1 MGHHANYRERPE
13 EDQAGE
19 PRGQRSGCAPTSLAA
34 RGGKPA
40 PGSTPLPSWCRW
52 NHPSFTQSWNGRGDV
67 DGWTESSSRG
77 HGWAQHCRRGYYARL
92 RRSGARRTAV
102 GGVQQ
107 DSAALS
113 REEACEDQESHHRFC
128 QWEGPD
134 AGPCGVRGGDRG
146 VARTWRSPTVR
157 LYVTA
162 AEGLPPPPGNPGE
175 AFNMEKLDEVLV
187 ALGRLQSQVDQI
199 QKHPNLAAV
208 PKPKA
213 RQSALKTTPARQPE
227 EGEEADAEAILMEV
241 REKLSRKPVRVPD
254 EPGGETMKHQ
264 AKDLLE
270 ASGAMSGDL
279 NLDDA
284 MKITMLKL
292 LKDMQQG
299 KTSRKKKLP
308 GLPNWEESSSNDE
321 AQGWS
326 SSSRGGRGIE
336 AVEKLRA
343 AMRNHPEAYQSR
355 MEARMLKALEIS
367 EMEPG
372 VPAQYIKTIP
382 VGKARTA
389 GYAIHGFAEV
399 LRYMIEGKHKQARL
413 HVLRMLA
420 AFEQFTIDESW
431 VVASRVCGSEEPPWG
446 HWANQ
451 DQSALRRQY
460 IYNRLSEATMIGA
473 LINELKEEEWL
484 QKKRGGLGK
493 GPGKGD
499 AKDKEKGKDE

>member
-1 MGHHANYRERPE
+1 MPITEKGLKKIKLVNREDKEVDVLLLRWPPEGVSQHLVALLCRVGVDGIILALPKAGMDEETLMAGQRAPPEDMVGPNTVVEVTMLGSEGPAPE
-13 EDQAGE
+13 ELLLVE
-19 PRGQRSGCAPTSLAA
+19 FNKTVLPFLEK
-34 RGGKPA
+34 KPA
-40 PGSTPLPSWCRW
+40 RTKKVITGFVNGKDLMPDLVELEEEIEEWLEHGEVR
-52 NHPSFTQSWNGRGDV
+52 QSD
-67 DGWTESSSRG
+67 
-77 HGWAQHCRRGYYARL
+77 
-92 RRSGARRTAV
+92 
-102 GGVQQ
+102 
-107 DSAALS
+107 
-113 REEACEDQESHHRFC
+113 
-128 QWEGPD
+128 
-134 AGPCGVRGGDRG
+134 
-146 VARTWRSPTVR
+146 
-157 LYVTA
+157 YVTA